1 MKLTCNFEEM
11 RMQLIYNNYKT
22 IGPNIEVP
30 MLTVDLAVSLSS
42 LVQGQWQGR
51 YVKGI
56 ARPSGNMFLCDN
68 EEAGR

>member
-30 MLTVDLAVSLSS
+30 MVYKNFISQFVRNRIEITVRL
-42 LVQGQWQGR
+42 
-51 YVKGI
+51 
-56 ARPSGNMFLCDN
+56 
-68 EEAGR
+68 